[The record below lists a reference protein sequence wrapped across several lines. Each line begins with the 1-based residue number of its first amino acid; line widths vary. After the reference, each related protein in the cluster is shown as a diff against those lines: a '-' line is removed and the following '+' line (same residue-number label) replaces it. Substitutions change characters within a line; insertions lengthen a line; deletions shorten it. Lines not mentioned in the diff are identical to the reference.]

1 MKLFEKRA
9 PKGLQKADSEKG
21 VAPLG
26 RLLGHLW
33 FPSRFLTRK
42 MSPRRPQS
50 VPGTGNYLT
59 NDPQSVTNYSKSAPE
74 SEFVGDSDTELQIWT
89 SGPADCA
96 KRFE

>member
-1 MKLFEKRA
+1 MYEKN
-9 PKGLQKADSEKG
+9 PKGLPKVAFEKG

-59 NDPQSVTNYSKSAPE
+59 NDPQSVTNYPKSAPE
-74 SEFVGDSDTELQIWT
+74 SDFVGDSDTELQIWT

-96 KRFE
+96 ARFE